1 MKKVLL
7 KLKESIWLIPSIYCI
22 ISFAITLIVI
32 YIDKVHSDFLQNKI
46 PSIFMTS
53 VDLAQIILGTISAA
67 LLTMTTITFSTIMV
81 VLTTYTSQF
90 SPRTLK
96 DFVTKSSTMRVL
108 GVFLGAFIYS
118 IVTLLFMRKET
129 IDHPVISATVGVT
142 VAIISLAF
150 FAYFIHNVASSI
162 QVSNLIYQLTEDA
175 LKTIKEVEKDIEH
188 AEREKRKV
196 PIKPPSEFMHVSK
209 VNAGSYG
216 YIQLMDYK
224 KLFELAE
231 EKDFYIELNEYIG
244 HYVSKDSRVLIIYHN
259 KKSINFQID
268 DYITIG
274 HERTTIQDIEF
285 NIIKMVEIALRA
297 ISPGINDPNTAIDCI
312 RFLRTPLTEA
322 LQQASEYVVYYNENN
337 VPRLMKKQEG
347 IEQLLYTTFYQLS
360 FYGRQDISIL
370 FAMLDT
376 LSHIAEHSEL
386 AVKKEIAKFGQYV
399 FRKFQHDLLEELDRK
414 QLSKKL
420 KKLESSCNR
429 NIFP

>member
-7 KLKESIWLIPSIYCI
+7 KLKESIWLIPSIYCS
-22 ISFAITLIVI
+22 ISFAITLVVI

-46 PSIFMTS
+46 PSILMTS

-150 FAYFIHNVASSI
+150 FAYFIHNVATSI
-162 QVSNLIYQLTEDA
+162 QVNNLIYQLTEDA
-175 LKTIKEVEKDIEH
+175 LKTIKEEQKDIEH
-188 AEREKRKV
+188 AEKEKREV
-196 PIKPPSEFMHVSK
+196 PIKQFSEFMYVQE

-216 YIQLMDYK
+216 YIQLIDYK
-224 KLFELAE
+224 ELFELAE
-231 EKDFYIELNEYIG
+231 EEEWFIEIKEYIG
-244 HYVSKDSRVLIIYHN
+244 HYVSKDSEILKVYHN
-259 KKSINFQID
+259 NKSISFQLKE
-268 DYITIG
+268 YITIG

-322 LQQASEYVVYYNENN
+322 LQNASEYVVFYNKNK

-360 FYGRQDISIL
+360 YYGRQDISIL
-370 FAMLDT
+370 FAVLDT
-376 LSHIAEHSEL
+376 LSHIAEHSRQE
-386 AVKKEIAKFGQYV
+386 VKLEIAKFGQYV
-399 FRKFQHDLLEELDRK
+399 VRKFQHDLLEELDRK
-414 QLSKKL
+414 QLN
-420 KKLESSCNR
+420 KKLEKLESNCKK

>member
-7 KLKESIWLIPSIYCI
+7 RMKESIWVIPSIYCT
-22 ISFAITLIVI
+22 ISFVLTLVVL
-32 YIDKVHSDFLQNKI
+32 YVDMVHSDFLQNKI
-46 PSIFMTS
+46 PILLMTS

-118 IVTLLFMRKET
+118 IVTLLFMRKGT
-129 IDHPVISATVGVT
+129 IDHPVISASVGVT

-150 FAYFIHNVASSI
+150 FAYFIHNVATSI

-175 LKTIKEVEKDIEH
+175 LKTIKDEERDIENANKEKKDQPIEPPERFTSVH
-188 AEREKRKV
+188 A
-196 PIKPPSEFMHVSK
+196 
-209 VNAGSYG
+209 VNGGTFG

-224 KLFELAE
+224 KLYELAE
-231 EKDFYIELNEYIG
+231 EKDYYIELKEYIG
-244 HYVSKDSRVLIIYHN
+244 HYVSKESVILHIFH
-259 KKSINFQID
+259 KEKELKFEID

-274 HERTTIQDIEF
+274 QERTPIQDIEF

-322 LQQASEYVVYYNENN
+322 LQRASNYEVFYNKDKT
-337 VPRLMKKQEG
+337 PRLLKKQESV
-347 IEQLLYTTFYQLS
+347 EQLLYTTFYQLS
-360 FYGRQDISIL
+360 HYGRQDISIL
-370 FAMLDT
+370 LAVMDT
-376 LSHIAEHSEL
+376 LDHIAEHSKQE
-386 AVKKEIAKFGQYV
+386 VKVEVIKFAQYV
-399 FRKFQHDLLEELDRK
+399 YRKFEEDLLEELDK
-414 QLSKKL
+414 KHLDSKMEKF
-420 KKLESSCNR
+420 KVT
-429 NIFP
+429 IP